1 MLANR
6 LAMIWQTNAPLLVF
20 LSAFAAARAP
30 LLLAELL

>member
-6 LAMIWQTNAPLLVF
+6 LAMVWRTNAPLLVF
-20 LSAFAAARAP
+20 LSALAAAGAP

>member
-6 LAMIWQTNAPLLVF
+6 LAMVWQTNAPLLVF
-20 LSAFAAARAP
+20 LSAFAAAGAP